1 MYICSV
7 MSLETKT
14 ICNESTYS
22 TIFREYSQTLFNFLY
37 YKSGNKKLAEDLTQ
51 EAFLKLWIN
60 CSKVSYEKAKGF
72 VFTTGQNL
80 MLNSF
85 KHNQVKLKFQNLGHS
100 EAFNET
106 PGFLLEEKELKQQI
120 EDAISALP
128 EKQREVFLLSRIDK
142 KTYNEIAEILGISRQ
157 AVEKRIYKALDTLR
171 KVSNLI
177 K

>member
-1 MYICSV
+1 MSV
-7 MSLETKT
+7 SQKSV
-14 ICNESTYS
+14 CNQLVYS
-22 TIFREYSQTLFNFLY
+22 QIFREYSKTLFNFLY

-60 CSKVSYEKAKGF
+60 CSKVSFEKAKGF

-80 MLNSF
+80 MLNTF
-85 KHNQVKLKFQNLGHS
+85 KHNKVKLKFENRPHS
-100 EAFNET
+100 EKDIESPA
-106 PGFLLEEKELKQQI
+106 FLLEEKELKAQI

-142 KTYNEIAEILGISRQ
+142 KTYNEIAELLDISRG
-157 AVEKRIYKALDTLR
+157 AVEKRIYNALNTLR